1 MSESIKYIKC
11 SNLPSVL
18 WLLLYHSPMS
28 DQSCEIAFTKQSLCQ
43 LIWARTLT
51 GTITNFS
58 KSYPHPNIIVC
69 CSIQNLQRWPHV
81 TGWRLALSEV
91 PRQTSRRAIHDPTF
105 YFLCI
110 ISPVLCTWLNFILY
124 TVWAKRAWDLQAY
137 VGTDT
142 WYVLCTAL
150 RQRTTAHYLNLSQFF
165 TLC

>member
-18 WLLLYHSPMS
+18 WLLLYHSPIS

-43 LIWARTLT
+43 LIWAPTLT
-51 GTITNFS
+51 GAITNFS

-105 YFLCI
+105 YFVCI
-110 ISPVLCTWLNFILY
+110 PSTLY
-124 TVWAKRAWDLQAY
+124 LTQFHFVYSVSKASMRFASLRWH
-137 VGTDT
+137 

-165 TLC
+165 ALC